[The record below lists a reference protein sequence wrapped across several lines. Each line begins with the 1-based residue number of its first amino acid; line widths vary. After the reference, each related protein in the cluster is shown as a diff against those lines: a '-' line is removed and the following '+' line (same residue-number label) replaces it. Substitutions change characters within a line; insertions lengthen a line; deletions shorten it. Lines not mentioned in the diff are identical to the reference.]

1 MGFTSVLEPR
11 VRSAIPDTPPEV
23 HTPDSASFPLRQFE
37 RAPPSPPMSNYEP
50 TVRSTEMS
58 SGKGPEESSTAYRES
73 SVDRRGSGAPREQLP
88 PLSSLFGP
96 SSQMPLLPSPFSDR
110 PGHYSASSSS
120 SLLDYP
126 PRPMVGS
133 SAYFP
138 PPRSSASQ
146 PRSLL
151 ESRLPD
157 RPQIP
162 PLSSVFPRPPSPVQ
176 RREQQHVEPGSGNQ
190 WSPVRHHEANRE
202 YSLGSRDP
210 HQYYQPPPPLDRYS
224 SHLPSGRDD
233 GRRGDFREQ
242 PAPQTQAPPSNPS
255 PTPPSSVPSEVPPAK
270 DGLGPRIWT
279 GTHFLPR
286 FVRAAEVPGEGM
298 CYFYDDGSHC
308 KTVIDGEAVN
318 AHWGVTKAGKPRKRL
333 AIACVTCREKK
344 IKCDPD
350 YPRCLQCEKFG
361 RVCKFKNAPRGG
373 HNNNNNNHNNNNTVS
388 APPVDQEEMRRLGS
402 GTASRSTTESGGNST
417 STTTTTTA
425 AGTVINSNHNNNGS
439 GSGNQQY
446 HYPRSDSHSSGSV
459 SPRTTAT
466 HRPASPEPAGS
477 GPRKLARV
485 GYEHYSP
492 TTGRVSP
499 LTATPETARSTSTT
513 YSWRQPETL
522 PRIHEDVLQRT
533 WQVES

>member
-1 MGFTSVLEPR
+1 MGFTTVLEPR
-11 VRSAIPDTPPEV
+11 LRSAIPDTPPEV
-23 HTPDSASFPLRQFE
+23 LTPDSASFPLRQFE

-50 TVRSTEMS
+50 TVRATDMS
-58 SGKGPEESSTAYRES
+58 SGKGPEESSTAHRES
-73 SVDRRGSGAPREQLP
+73 SADGSGSSAPREQLP
-88 PLSSLFGP
+88 SLSSLFGP
-96 SSQMPLLPSPFSDR
+96 SSQTPLLHSPFSDR
-110 PGHYSASSSS
+110 PGHYSASSSP
-120 SLLDYP
+120 LDYP
-126 PRPMVGS
+126 PRPTVGS
-133 SAYFP
+133 SSYFP
-138 PPRSSASQ
+138 PPGCSASQ

-151 ESRLPD
+151 ESKLPD
-157 RPQIP
+157 RPQMP
-162 PLSSVFPRPPSPVQ
+162 PLSSMFPRPLSPVPRQ
-176 RREQQHVEPGSGNQ
+176 EQQRLEHGSGNQ
-190 WSPVRHHEANRE
+190 WSSVRHEANRE

-210 HQYYQPPPPLDRYS
+210 HQYYQPPPLDRYS

-233 GRRGDFREQ
+233 GRRADFREQ
-242 PAPQTQAPPSNPS
+242 PAPQTPAPTNLPAT
-255 PTPPSSVPSEVPPAK
+255 PTSSVGSEVPPAK

-373 HNNNNNNHNNNNTVS
+373 HNNNTPS
-388 APPVDQEEMRRLGS
+388 TPPADQEEMRRLGS
-402 GTASRSTTESGGNST
+402 GTASRPTMESVSNS
-417 STTTTTTA
+417 STTTT
-425 AGTVINSNHNNNGS
+425 NNNPNS
-439 GSGNQQY
+439 SSNQQY
-446 HYPRSDSHSSGSV
+446 HYPRPDSHSSGSV
-459 SPRTTAT
+459 SPRTTTAP
-466 HRPASPEPAGS
+466 RPPSPDPAGS

-499 LTATPETARSTSTT
+499 LTPTPEAARPTSTT

-522 PRIHEDVLQRT
+522 PRIHDDVLRRT
-533 WQVES
+533 WQAESRPDARV